1 MQEQLLM
8 QILRSPR
15 RQFGAVLCAG
25 VLMAVV
31 AAWAD
36 LLLFGGGTPIGL
48 VTIDSVL
55 TGSLGGAVVYTLLR
69 MTQQRRTFIFQQLQQ
84 VAELNHG
91 IRNALEIITGEMY
104 LSEDS
109 LTVRNVLTAVDQI
122 QDTLERV
129 YPDQC
134 GVPIRKFRVAGRLA
148 PGAK

>member
-8 QILRSPR
+8 QILRSR
-15 RQFGAVLCAG
+15 RKQFAAVLLACL
-25 VLMAVV
+25 LMAVV
-31 AAWAD
+31 AASAD

-48 VTIDSVL
+48 VTIDSIL
-55 TGSLGGAVVYTLLR
+55 TGSLGGALVYTLLQ
-69 MTQQRRTFIFQQLQQ
+69 MTQQRRTFIFQRLQE

-109 LTVRNVLTAVDQI
+109 LKVRNVLTAVDQI

-129 YPDQC
+129 YPDPY
-134 GVPIRKFRVAGRLA
+134 GAHIRKFRVAGHPA